1 MDAFGSV
8 ACPCLTA
15 AQKRLGTTWFCTAS
29 MSTSD
34 DMYSQYALPIIHET
48 GHGLRATDVGADFLI
63 NTTLAAGNLSHAG
76 IAIGALPPTRAS
88 RFVQELRELE
98 EALTKLSQTAAAIGQ
113 QASLLYH
120 QVTDATAQREACS
133 AHVSSTTT
141 EAAATPAVQ
150 PAHAEDAE

>member
-1 MDAFGSV
+1 MSV
-8 ACPCLTA
+8 P
-15 AQKRLGTTWFCTAS
+15 
-29 MSTSD
+29 D
-34 DMYSQYALPIIHET
+34 YSQYVLPVVYQD

-63 NTTLAAGNLSHAG
+63 NTTLAAGNLSHVG

-98 EALTKLSQTAAAIGQ
+98 EALSKLSQIAAAIGQ
-113 QASLLYH
+113 QASLLHH

-133 AHVSSTTT
+133 AHVSPTTT
-141 EAAATPAVQ
+141 EAAARPAVQ